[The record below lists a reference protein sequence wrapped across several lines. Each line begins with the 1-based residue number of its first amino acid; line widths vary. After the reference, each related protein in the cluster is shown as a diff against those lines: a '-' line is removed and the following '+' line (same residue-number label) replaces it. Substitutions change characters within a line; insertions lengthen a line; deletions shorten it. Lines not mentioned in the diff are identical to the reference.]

1 MKRKMRTLG
10 LVIALLFISSVS
22 LAVMYTWTDPDGSYH
37 ATDRTDKLPR
47 KYRDLVRYDLDH
59 YTTPAGIGF
68 DKDEKGNFI
77 FYDHASPG
85 AAAAKRTPPPDV
97 PGPPGSA
104 VTPQQFQEIQLR
116 YHASGLDPRPQINE
130 GKVKR
135 IISGD
140 TFELD
145 DGQKVTYVGIE
156 FPDELK
162 GDTKVHK
169 DSVEYQ
175 KKIMQ
180 GRTVNLIYGLQK
192 TDEKGRLMAYVFV
205 GKDMFVNADLV
216 MNGYARVKTGGS
228 PNTEYTKLFLRLQD
242 FAKRSML
249 GMWDAGSA
257 APTQK

>member
-1 MKRKMRTLG
+1 MKRKMRIVG
-10 LVIALLFISSVS
+10 LAIAFLFISSVS
-22 LAVMYTWTDPDGSYH
+22 FAVMYAWTENDGSYH
-37 ATDRTDKLPR
+37 ATDQTDKLPK
-47 KYRDLVRYDLDH
+47 KYRDIVRYDLDH
-59 YTTPAGIGF
+59 YTTPAGVGF
-68 DKDEKGNFI
+68 DKDDKGNFI
-77 FYDHASPG
+77 FYDHTSPG
-85 AAAAKRTPPPDV
+85 ALAAKRTPPAEV
-97 PGPPGSA
+97 PGPPGA
-104 VTPQQFQEIQLR
+104 PVTPQQFQEIQLR
-116 YHASGLDPRPQINE
+116 YQASGKDPKPDVNE

-162 GDTKVHK
+162 GDTKVHM
-169 DSVEYQ
+169 DSIEYQ

-180 GRTVNLIYGLQK
+180 GRTVKLIYGPQK
-192 TDEKGRLMAYVFV
+192 TDDKGRLMAYVFV

-216 MNGYARVKTGGS
+216 MNGYARVRTDNAPKTD
-228 PNTEYTKLFLRLQD
+228 YTKLFLRLQE

-257 APTQK
+257 APAQK